1 MKKNRMSESLCRE
14 LNKAIIAHEEDM
26 EILKT
31 SKWFHGGRYAVN
43 KEQVFQIPALFI
55 I

>member
-1 MKKNRMSESLCRE
+1 MISQQNEKNRMSESLCRE
-14 LNKAIIAHEEDM
+14 LNKTIIAHD
-26 EILKT
+26 
-31 SKWFHGGRYAVN
+31 GRYAVN